1 MGDSEPEDVAAEEEE
16 ENFEEGMQRRA
27 QDYELAD
34 ADQDNKLD
42 FDEFCNMVK
51 SREEGAEN
59 YTEEQLKERFDA
71 LDADGSG
78 KVDMSEYLRFSCS
91 ARRSSALRRSRVVDL
106 FRQWDEDDSGTIDKK
121 EFRRAI
127 QALGF
132 DFFDEV
138 SEIDKVFDEFD
149 VDKSGSIEYKELN
162 KMLRQQAKIADNLQP
177 GAAGKVPRAVEEQVQ
192 AEKGQAEGRQGLAS
206 GGQAQGQ
213 LEPERS

>member
-78 KVDMSEYLRFSCS
+78 KVDMSEYLRFSLRE
-91 ARRSSALRRSRVVDL
+91 ALLRSQTRVVDL

-177 GAAGKVPRAVEEQVQ
+177 GAAGTKY
-192 AEKGQAEGRQGLAS
+192 
-206 GGQAQGQ
+206 
-213 LEPERS
+213 LEPSKNKYKLRKGKPKGCKVFLRRSSSRPTRAERS

>member
-78 KVDMSEYLRFSCS
+78 KVDMSEYLRFSLRE
-91 ARRSSALRRSRVVDL
+91 ALLRSQTRVVDL
-106 FRQWDEDDSGTIDKK
+106 FRQWDEDRDNTIDKLLA
-121 EFRRAI
+121 RPRT
-127 QALGF
+127 
-132 DFFDEV
+132 
-138 SEIDKVFDEFD
+138 
-149 VDKSGSIEYKELN
+149 GS
-162 KMLRQQAKIADNLQP
+162 RDS
-177 GAAGKVPRAVEEQVQ
+177 GAAQQRAC
-192 AEKGQAEGRQGLAS
+192 AAY
-206 GGQAQGQ
+206 GQ
-213 LEPERS
+213 LCARD